1 MRNSQISSVSSKFE
15 TWGLEKA
22 NLKLID
28 LSDNRKMRKNLTA
41 DDRPWKP
48 FAWTVPGLPAWRL
61 YHPKRLETII
71 PKLSDALGIELKLQV
86 RFGMIL
92 HE

>member
-28 LSDNRKMRKNLTA
+28 LSDNRKMKKCLWDVAVRG
-41 DDRPWKP
+41 R
-48 FAWTVPGLPAWRL
+48 
-61 YHPKRLETII
+61 
-71 PKLSDALGIELKLQV
+71 SQV
-86 RFGMIL
+86 RPSARAIAGFYHL
-92 HE
+92 